1 MNVIVSNKYTNVLK
15 PLDVEIIKSLEGEY
29 SIDEIISTF
38 DNFFFARMILDIT
51 SIKNYK
57 DISNLQ
63 KLSISM
69 DMSKIILLLDDS
81 PETSNQMFI
90 SQLVSMGIYN
100 FTRNTDGVMYLLS
113 NPNSYRD
120 VAHLQ
125 QLGSAAAPQSVQQQP
140 INNNVGQT
148 NNVYVQPAPSFN
160 QTVVQQVTRRV
171 VGVKNVTEQS
181 GATTLVYMM
190 KRQLQKNYNVKAI
203 EVDKR
208 DFMFLNDK
216 ELITSSSENIGNEL
230 QKNSSAEIILIDINK
245 SFAAESLCTDIIYL
259 IEPSTIKLNKLMM
272 SNRAELEKLKGKKV
286 VLMQSVLTDMEV
298 AEFEYESKLKV
309 FYNLPPLDERKNNLA
324 KLDDF
329 LSKMGFSRQRVD
341 KSNKKNG
348 FLGIFD

>member
-1 MNVIVSNKYTNVLK
+1 MNVIVSNRYTDILK
-15 PLDVEIIKSLEGEY
+15 SLDIEVIKSLEGEY
-29 SIDEIISTF
+29 AIDEIISTF

-100 FTRNTDGVMYLLS
+100 FTRNTDGIIYLLS

-125 QLGSAAAPQSVQQQP
+125 QLSNTVVTQGGSSQTVNNSSQQAS
-140 INNNVGQT
+140 
-148 NNVYVQPAPSFN
+148 NVYVQPIPTFN
-160 QTVVQQVTRRV
+160 QPIVEQVTRRV
-171 VGVKNVTEQS
+171 VGIKNVTEQS

-216 ELITSSSENIGNEL
+216 ELISASSENIATEL
-230 QKNSSAEIILIDINK
+230 SKHGSADVILVDINK
-245 SFAAESLCTDIIYL
+245 SFAAESLCNDMIYL

-329 LSKMGFSRQRVD
+329 LSKMGFSRQQVE
-341 KSNKKNG
+341 KSNKKSG

>member
-1 MNVIVSNKYTNVLK
+1 MNVIVSNKSTNILK
-15 PLDVEIIKSLEGEY
+15 SLDIEIIKSLEGEY
-29 SIDEIISTF
+29 AIDEIISTF

-81 PETSNQMFI
+81 PEISNQMFI

-125 QLGSAAAPQSVQQQP
+125 QLGNVGIAQSVPQQP
-140 INNNVGQT
+140 VNNNISQPS
-148 NNVYVQPAPSFN
+148 NVYVQPAPTFN
-160 QTVVQQVTRRV
+160 QTVVQQVSRRI

-190 KRQLQKNYNVKAI
+190 KKQLQRNYNVKAI

-208 DFMFLNDK
+208 DFMYLNDS
-216 ELITSSSENIGNEL
+216 ELITTSSENVASEISNL
-230 QKNSSAEIILIDINK
+230 SSAEVILVDINK
-245 SFAAESLCTDIIYL
+245 SFIAESLCNDVIYL
-259 IEPSTIKLNKLMM
+259 IEPSTIKLNKLML
-272 SNRAELEKLKGKKV
+272 SNSADLEKLKGKKV
-286 VLMQSVLTDMEV
+286 VLMQSILTDMEV

>member
-1 MNVIVSNKYTNVLK
+1 MNVIVSNKYTDVLK
-15 PLDVEIIKSLEGEY
+15 SLDIEIIKSLEGEFG
-29 SIDEIISTF
+29 IDEIISAF

-100 FTRNTDGVMYLLS
+100 FTRNTDGVIYLLS

-125 QLGSAAAPQSVQQQP
+125 QLGNVGVAQNVQQQP
-140 INNNVGQT
+140 VNNVNQT
-148 NNVYVQPAPSFN
+148 SNVIVQPAPSFN
-160 QTVVQQVTRRV
+160 QTVVEQVSRRII
-171 VGVKNVTEQS
+171 GVKNITEQS

-190 KRQLQKNYNVKAI
+190 KRQLQRNYNVKAI

-208 DFMFLNDK
+208 DFMYLNDK
-216 ELITSSSENIGNEL
+216 ELISTSSDNIGNEL
-230 QKNSSAEIILIDINK
+230 LKHTSAEVILIDVNK
-245 SFAAESLCTDIIYL
+245 SFAAESLCNDMIYL
-259 IEPSTIKLNKLMM
+259 IEPSTIKLNKLMV
-272 SNRAELEKLKGKKV
+272 SNRAELDKIKGKKV
-286 VLMQSVLTDMEV
+286 VLMQSILTDMEV
-298 AEFEYESKLKV
+298 AEFEYEAKLKV

-329 LSKMGFSRQRVD
+329 LSRMGFSRQQVD
-341 KSNKKNG
+341 KSNKKGG